1 MRKIEGYFLIII
13 AGVLYGTIPIFA
25 TLLTDRQV
33 STLEQIVV
41 RLALA
46 LIILW
51 LYFGLSKT
59 KSLRIKT
66 RDYWHFAWFGLVGI
80 ALFFSAYMSAAVLT
94 GVTVTVLL
102 LYTQPIYTL
111 LISRFILKKKIQ
123 PRGLISI
130 GLSLAGI
137 AVMFRIWALEFQSFS
152 IGHIFGLAAGLIY
165 SIYIV
170 FMGKFTPR
178 YGSPVCTFW
187 SFAFGLLWMIPIWY
201 IMNHIFPTASVSS
214 LNINISSTGW
224 ILMIGFTLS
233 TMAAYLLFN
242 QGLKTVEPHRAGVLI
257 LSEPLAAIVLGT
269 AILGQKLVST
279 DILGG
284 LLILTAFF
292 IIKRSNAQSK

>member
-1 MRKIEGYFLIII
+1 MRKIEGYFLVII

-25 TLLTDRQV
+25 TLLTNRHI

-41 RLALA
+41 RLSLALA
-46 LIILW
+46 VIA
-51 LYFGLSKT
+51 LYFGFAQA
-59 KSLRIKT
+59 KSLRIKA
-66 RDYWHFAWFGLVGI
+66 RDYLHFCWFGLVGI

-94 GVTVTVLL
+94 GVTVAVLL

-111 LISRFILKKKIQ
+111 IISRFFLKRKVH
-123 PRGLISI
+123 PSGLISI
-130 GLSLAGI
+130 ALSLAGI
-137 AVMFRIWALEFQSFS
+137 AVMFRIWAMEFRTFS
-152 IGHIFGLAAGLIY
+152 IGHVFGLLAGLIY

-170 FMGKFTPR
+170 FMNKFSPR

-201 IMNHIFPTASVSS
+201 IMNRVFPTASVSA
-214 LNINISSTGW
+214 LNVHIDAVSGL
-224 ILMIGFTLS
+224 ILAGFTVATLL
-233 TMAAYLLFN
+233 AYLLFN

-257 LSEPLAAIVLGT
+257 LSEPLAAI
-269 AILGQKLVST
+269 ILGVFILDQKLVLT

-292 IIKRSNAQSK
+292 IIKKSNV